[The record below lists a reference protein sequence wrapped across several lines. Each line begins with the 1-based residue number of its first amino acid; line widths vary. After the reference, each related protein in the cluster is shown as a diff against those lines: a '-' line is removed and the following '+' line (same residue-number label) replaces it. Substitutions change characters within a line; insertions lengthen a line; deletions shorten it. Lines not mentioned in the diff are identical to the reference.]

1 MMNTIQFFEWF
12 LEEVKKTTHW
22 SVMRGTVEDSPWHR
36 EANVA
41 VHTLMTIN
49 VYLDQFASHRTE
61 REQLLALMA
70 LLFHDF
76 GKPDAEETK
85 EKKEEPGVF
94 YRTYAGHEPISGNE
108 FLSFMCEQHNLRHAF
123 FGQGYGWKDIR
134 TIKFMIEHHLPYGL
148 KNPTKRADLRQAIA
162 LSLGPDEEAFW
173 DMLRSDSKGRISDDH
188 EQKLKN
194 VEDFIEGFRH
204 IPYKQV
210 DTVTRLRRRMM
221 PFAVSLNSDGS
232 TTMDCSFER
241 GMEIAES
248 RQKTLFMLMG
258 VSGAGKST
266 WVKNLKGDFVVFN
279 EDDLRLEY
287 ARQHLNEVDRE
298 HWPDMTVQEQYD
310 ASWKF
315 CHLNPASEF
324 DKFSKERFLQALESG
339 KHVILDRMNQGKKG
353 RGKYINV
360 AKAAGYKIHSVEFFI
375 SEQVAQARQLTRGD
389 KQLPQHRVHQL
400 YMQQEVPWLGP
411 EVDGF
416 EIVDIPV
423 HVF

>member
-1 MMNTIQFFEWF
+1 MNTIQFFEQF

-49 VYLDQFASHRTE
+49 VYMDQFAGHRTE
-61 REQLLALMA
+61 REQMFALMA

-85 EKKEEPGVF
+85 EKKEQPGVF

-108 FLSFMCEQHNLRHAF
+108 FLSFMCDQHRLRRMF
-123 FGQGYGWKDIR
+123 FAQGFGWNDVR

-148 KNPTKRADLRQAIA
+148 KNPTKRQDLRQAIA
-162 LSLGPDEEAFW
+162 LTMGAEEESFW

-194 VEDFIEGFRH
+194 VEDFIAEFRH
-204 IPYKQV
+204 IPVKAI
-210 DTVTRLRRRMM
+210 DTVTRLRQKFM
-221 PFAVSLNSDGS
+221 PFAVSMNADGS
-232 TTMDCSFER
+232 TTIDGSFEK

-266 WVKNLKGDFVVFN
+266 WVKNLKGDFIVVN
-279 EDDLRLEY
+279 EDDWRLEY
-287 ARQHLNEVDRE
+287 AGMFMDRTDVWE
-298 HWPDMTVQEQYD
+298 MRTMTTQERYD
-310 ASWKF
+310 VCWKF
-315 CHLNPASEF
+315 CHLHNESAYNAF
-324 DKFSKERFLQALESG
+324 ARLRFEQILDMG
-339 KHVILDRMNQGKKG
+339 KHVVLDRMNQGKKG
-353 RGKYINV
+353 RGKWINV
-360 AKAAGYKIHSVEFFI
+360 AKAKGFKIHSVEFFI
-375 SEQVAQARQLTRGD
+375 SEKTAVARQITRGD
-389 KQLPQHRVHQL
+389 KSLPPHRVHQV

-416 EIVDIPV
+416 EIVAPD
-423 HVF
+423 